1 MKDFKGEP
9 IRDAKLLGTG
19 SMLLMGLQHMVAMFG
34 ATVLVPILV
43 GGFFKDA
50 TGEPITQ
57 GMNVAVTL
65 FCAGFGTLVFHVL
78 KVQGARFPRLL
89 LRFSGRLLHSCKP

>member
-50 TGEPITQ
+50 TGEP
-57 GMNVAVTL
+57 
-65 FCAGFGTLVFHVL
+65 CVL

-89 LRFSGRLLHSCKP
+89 LRFPGRLLHSCKP